1 MFILYVMQNI
11 ETPDY
16 RKKPQSSLQKILDT
30 NVKLGDIVWLLLCSV
45 LALQT
50 ANFISHALQNKS
62 KNSQYTIPDI
72 PRTIWLHTHMATK
85 SVVDLILKKWGLTQI
100 PDSINYGS
108 KSKNTY
114 IDISPYKH
122 LLTSDSLFL
131 LKNIEGGRFETSV
144 WVNEYCQKD
153 YYKYKPLLQKISSE
167 WIHIQENDSYRDKVG
182 KIQKFIAWLD
192 YDNDILYLGD
202 SAKLSAASD
211 YQLPVLANILIGNMD
226 CNNKTWMFVE
236 LCRVNNIISGIGIS
250 WNHAAPAVFTD
261 TKDEVWSYI
270 DPNVSVD
277 RASGWSLN
285 GIVVDPTWSI
295 TTDIGQKPLLAGATD
310 AASYKGMTFTIFWPK

>member
-1 MFILYVMQNI
+1 
-11 ETPDY
+11 
-16 RKKPQSSLQKILDT
+16 
-30 NVKLGDIVWLLLCSV
+30 
-45 LALQT
+45 
-50 ANFISHALQNKS
+50 
-62 KNSQYTIPDI
+62 
-72 PRTIWLHTHMATK
+72 MATK
-85 SVVDLILKKWGLTQI
+85 SVVDLILKKGGLSQI

-108 KSKNTY
+108 KSENTY

-250 WNHAAPAVFTD
+250 WNHSAPAVFTD
-261 TKDEVWSYI
+261 AKDEIWTYI
-270 DPNVSVD
+270 EPNISFD

-285 GIVVDPTWSI
+285 GILVDPTWSI
-295 TTDIGQKPLLAGATD
+295 TTDTGQKPLLAGSTGAE
-310 AASYKGMTFTIFWPK
+310 SYKGMTFTIFWPK